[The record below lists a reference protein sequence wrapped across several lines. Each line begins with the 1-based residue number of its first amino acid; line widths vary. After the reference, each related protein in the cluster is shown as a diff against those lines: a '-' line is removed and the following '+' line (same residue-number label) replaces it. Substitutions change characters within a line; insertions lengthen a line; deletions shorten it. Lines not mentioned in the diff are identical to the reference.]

1 MFENKNKYI
10 LGLLLTFIVGWGM
23 SYFVHTKD
31 IKIEDRFEKNEQN
44 TEISHTEKSYESK
57 PEHTTLVEDKPEK
70 EHSYPESQNENK
82 HFSSRNNETYQE
94 NQDIPSGKAPDYVM
108 EVLAFVEEHHDA
120 PQGYV
125 GGRRFQ
131 NREQILPKINS
142 KGIKIDYQ
150 EWDVH
155 KKEAGKNRGAERLV
169 TSDDHHAYY
178 TSNHYKSFIKIK

>member
-31 IKIEDRFEKNEQN
+31 IKIEDRFEKTEQN
-44 TEISHTEKSYESK
+44 TEISHSDNSYESK
-57 PEHTTLVEDKPEK
+57 SEHTTFEENKPEK
-70 EHSYPESQNENK
+70 AHSFQESQNKNK

-94 NQDIPSGKAPDYVM
+94 NQDIPSGKAPDYAM

-120 PQGYV
+120 PQGFV
-125 GGRRFQ
+125 GGRTFQ

-142 KGIKIDYQ
+142 KGLKINYQ